1 MMLCDEPGIGRFRSE
16 GDAEMGEGFRL
27 FIWQGGVVLF
37 LVAIWALGNATG
49 LIDMAILPPV
59 QIVGYQIAAV
69 LVRPEFA
76 AAMGH
81 TIFDALRGLLIGSIL
96 AIPAGILIGMFPAVE
111 RATRMLIDFGRSFP
125 VIALLPILVL
135 LFGAT
140 SEMKVVAIAIACF
153 FPVLIQTISGARR
166 LDRTIVDT
174 IRSYRIPAH
183 LRFFKVLL
191 PAAGPYISTGLRI
204 ATTVSILVS
213 VGVEIVSLTPGIGRE
228 ISLARSYNETPTAFA
243 YIFFAGL
250 LGVFLT
256 FLWDRL
262 EARLLG
268 WHLRST
274 AE

>member
-1 MMLCDEPGIGRFRSE
+1 MVDRFRLV
-16 GDAEMGEGFRL
+16 F
-27 FIWQGGVVLF
+27 WQAL
-37 LVAIWALGNATG
+37 AILLIAALWALGSRTG
-49 LIDMAILPPV
+49 LIDSAILPPV
-59 QIVGYQIAAV
+59 QVVTYQAIAV
-69 LVRPEFA
+69 LARPEFA

-81 TIFDALRGLLIGSIL
+81 TVFDALRGLFIGSVL
-96 AIPAGILIGMFPAVE
+96 AIPAGILIGMFPPVE
-111 RATRMLIDFGRSFP
+111 RSTRMIIDFGRSFP
-125 VIALLPILVL
+125 IIALLPILIL

-140 SEMKVVAIAIACF
+140 PQMKVVAIAIACF

-166 LDRTIVDT
+166 LDPTIVDT
-174 IRSYRIPAH
+174 IRSYRIPPH

-228 ISLARSYNETPTAFA
+228 ISLARSYNETATAFA
-243 YIFFAGL
+243 YIFYAGL

-256 FLWDRL
+256 FIWDRL

>member
-1 MMLCDEPGIGRFRSE
+1 
-16 GDAEMGEGFRL
+16 MGEGFRL
-27 FIWQGGVVLF
+27 FIWQGVAILF
-37 LVAIWALGNATG
+37 VVAIWALGNATG
-49 LIDMAILPPV
+49 LIDVAILPPV
-59 QIVGYQIAAV
+59 QIVGYQIIAV
-69 LVRPEFA
+69 LARPEFA

-81 TIFDALRGLLIGSIL
+81 TVFDALRGLLIGSAL

-166 LDRTIVDT
+166 LDPTIVDT

-228 ISLARSYNETPTAFA
+228 ISLARSYNETATAFA
-243 YIFFAGL
+243 YIFFSGL
-250 LGVFLT
+250 LGVLLT